1 MKTSSKLNGVINIGI
16 FPGSFK
22 PPHKGHFQL
31 IQDAIKKD
39 KLNKVVIIISKHIRY
54 LDDKIQNAKDY
65 SKEEL
70 NKHFGKSFSTKS
82 EILTY
87 IQELKLKSPSI
98 DPITSKKIWEF
109 YLSKIKVPYEV
120 KIGFFFSPMI
130 NTNVYL
136 GREFKKIDIV
146 NIKNKYFLY
155 KSSKDEQNSRFDF
168 IQQKYKKNIIIQT
181 KKLKYNIS
189 ARDFRNDIL
198 DNKDISKYL
207 PKLKDIQKKE
217 VIQLLKK

>member
-1 MKTSSKLNGVINIGI
+1 MNIGI

-39 KLNKVVIIISKHIRY
+39 KLQKVVIIISKYPRY

-82 EILTY
+82 ELLTY
-87 IQELKLKSPSI
+87 IQSIKLKSPSI
-98 DPITSKKIWEF
+98 DPIISKKIWEY
-109 YLSKIKVPYEV
+109 YLSKIKVSYEI

-130 NTNVYL
+130 NSNVYL
-136 GREFKKIDIV
+136 KKEL
-146 NIKNKYFLY
+146 KKKEENKYFLY

-168 IQQKYKKNIIIQT
+168 IQQKYKKNIVIQI
-181 KKLKYNIS
+181 KKCKYNIS

-198 DNKDISKYL
+198 LHKDISKYL
-207 PKLKDIQKKE
+207 PKLDDLQKKE
-217 VIQLLKK
+217 VIQLLQK

>member
-1 MKTSSKLNGVINIGI
+1 MNIGI

-39 KLNKVVIIISKHIRY
+39 KLQKVVVIISKYPRY

-82 EILTY
+82 ELLTY
-87 IQELKLKSPSI
+87 IQSIKLKSPSI
-98 DPITSKKIWEF
+98 DPIISKKIWEY
-109 YLSKIKVPYEV
+109 YLSKIKVSYEI

-130 NTNVYL
+130 NSNVYL
-136 GREFKKIDIV
+136 KKEL
-146 NIKNKYFLY
+146 KKKEENKYFLY

-168 IQQKYKKNIIIQT
+168 IQQKYKKNIVIQI
-181 KKLKYNIS
+181 KKCKYNIS

-198 DNKDISKYL
+198 LHKDISKYL
-207 PKLKDIQKKE
+207 PKLDDLQKKE
-217 VIQLLKK
+217 VIQLLQK

>member
-1 MKTSSKLNGVINIGI
+1 MNIGI

-39 KLNKVVIIISKHIRY
+39 KLQKVVIIISKYPRY

-82 EILTY
+82 ELLTY
-87 IQELKLKSPSI
+87 IQSIKLKSPSI
-98 DPITSKKIWEF
+98 DPIISKKIWEY
-109 YLSKIKVPYEV
+109 YLSKIKVSYEI

-130 NTNVYL
+130 NSNVYL
-136 GREFKKIDIV
+136 KKELKKD
-146 NIKNKYFLY
+146 KQNKYFLY

-168 IQQKYKKNIIIQT
+168 IQQKYKKNIVIQI
-181 KKLKYNIS
+181 KKCKYNIS

-198 DNKDISKYL
+198 LHKDISKYL
-207 PKLKDIQKKE
+207 PKLDDLQKKE
-217 VIQLLKK
+217 VIQLLQK

>member
-1 MKTSSKLNGVINIGI
+1 MNIGI

-39 KLNKVVIIISKHIRY
+39 KLQKVVIIISKYPRY

-82 EILTY
+82 ELLTY
-87 IQELKLKSPSI
+87 IQSIKLKSPSI
-98 DPITSKKIWEF
+98 DPIISKKIWEY
-109 YLSKIKVPYEV
+109 YLSKIKVSYEI

-130 NTNVYL
+130 NSNVYL
-136 GREFKKIDIV
+136 KKELNKD
-146 NIKNKYFLY
+146 KQNKYFLY

-168 IQQKYKKNIIIQT
+168 IQQKYKKNIVIQI
-181 KKLKYNIS
+181 KKCKYNIS

-198 DNKDISKYL
+198 LHKDISKYL
-207 PKLKDIQKKE
+207 PKLDDLQKKE
-217 VIQLLKK
+217 VIQLLQK

>member
-1 MKTSSKLNGVINIGI
+1 MNIGV

-39 KLNKVVIIISKHIRY
+39 KLQKVVIIISKYPRY

-70 NKHFGKSFSTKS
+70 NKHFGKLFATKS
-82 EILTY
+82 EALTY
-87 IQELKLKSPSI
+87 IQSIKSKSPSI
-98 DPITSKKIWEF
+98 NPITSKKIWEL
-109 YLSKIKVPYEV
+109 YLSKIKVSYEV

-130 NTNVYL
+130 NSNVYL
-136 GREFKKIDIV
+136 KKELKKD
-146 NIKNKYFLY
+146 KQNKYFLY

-168 IQQKYKKNIIIQT
+168 IQQKYKKNIVIQI

-198 DNKDISKYL
+198 LHKDISKYL
-207 PKLKDIQKKE
+207 PKLDDLQKKE
-217 VIQLLKK
+217 VIQLLQK